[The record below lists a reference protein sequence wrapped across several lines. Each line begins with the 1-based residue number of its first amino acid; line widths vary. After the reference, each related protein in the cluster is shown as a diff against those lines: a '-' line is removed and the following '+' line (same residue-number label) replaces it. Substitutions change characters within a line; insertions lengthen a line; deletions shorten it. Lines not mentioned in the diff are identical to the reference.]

1 LKAGAGPDPAPESD
15 RAQPARLS
23 RTGDLLILGLSALVV
38 VAGATAAQHESAP
51 AAPSAAPSVG
61 ELVPPPLP
69 SGAAPRDLDD
79 LPTDDERDTGCH
91 FVDHGF
97 GDYLGWRK
105 LPFREGA
112 PIGKALVP
120 TGRAVAADGSFRLLV
135 HFHGAEPVRKALAP
149 EGFDLII
156 AGVDAGAGS
165 RAYERAFPPGSFDAL
180 VESVEREVAAV
191 NDLPSAHAS
200 SIVISSWSAGYGALG
215 SILARPHP
223 RLEALILLDSLYASY
238 APGGREVEPAT
249 LRPFLQS
256 AREAL
261 TGGPTFFLTHTA
273 IATPGYASTGE
284 VATFF
289 LAQLGLHA
297 TPVEPYPG
305 DVRFLHRIA
314 EEGHLVIRGYE
325 GADRDAHCSQLH
337 LLPSILRDT
346 VLPARRRAGKGA
358 AD

>member
-1 LKAGAGPDPAPESD
+1 MKADPGPDPAPSGD
-15 RAQPARLS
+15 RASSSLTR
-23 RTGDLLILGLSALVV
+23 DLIILGLSGLVV
-38 VAGATAAQHESAP
+38 VVGAMAVQQEGLPTTSP
-51 AAPSAAPSVG
+51 PVG
-61 ELVPPPLP
+61 ALSEMLPPPLP
-69 SGAAPRDLDD
+69 SGAALRDLDD
-79 LPTDDERDTGCH
+79 IPTDDDRDTGCH
-91 FVDHGF
+91 FTDRGF

-156 AGVDAGAGS
+156 AGVDAGVGS
-165 RAYERAFPPGSFDAL
+165 RAYERAFPAGSFDAL

-191 NDLPSAHAS
+191 NDLPRAHAR
-200 SIVISSWSAGYGALG
+200 SIVISSWSAGYGAVG
-215 SILARPHP
+215 AILAHPHP

-238 APGGREVEPAT
+238 APGGHDVDPVT
-249 LRPFLQS
+249 LRPFLQA
-256 AREAL
+256 ARDAL
-261 TGGPTFFLTHTA
+261 AGGPTFFLTHTT
-273 IATPGYASTGE
+273 IAPPGYASTGE

-289 LAQLGLHA
+289 LQQLGLRA
-297 TPVEPYPG
+297 AAVEPYPG
-305 DVRFLHRIA
+305 DVRFLRRIA
-314 EEGHLVIRGYE
+314 EEGHLAIRGYE

-337 LLPSILRDT
+337 LLPTVLRDT
-346 VLPARRRAGKGA
+346 VLPPRKQVDTGA

>member
-1 LKAGAGPDPAPESD
+1 MSGGATPAPASG
-15 RAQPARLS
+15 RARDA
-23 RTGDLLILGLSALVV
+23 LILGLCAVV
-38 VAGATAAQHESAP
+38 MILGAASGTRSI
-51 AAPSAAPSVG
+51 APSAGSPSALAAG
-61 ELVPPPLP
+61 MLPPPLP
-69 SGAAPRDLDD
+69 NGAPPRALDD
-79 LPTDDERDTGCH
+79 LPSEEERDTGCH
-91 FVDHGF
+91 FTDRGF

-156 AGVDAGAGS
+156 AGVDAGVGS

-191 NDLPSAHAS
+191 NDLPRAHAR
-200 SIVISSWSAGYGALG
+200 SIVISSWSAGYGAVG
-215 SILARPHP
+215 AILAHPHP

-238 APGGREVEPAT
+238 APGGHDVDPVT
-249 LRPFLQS
+249 LRPFLQA
-256 AREAL
+256 ARDAL
-261 TGGPTFFLTHTA
+261 AGGPTFFLTHTT
-273 IATPGYASTGE
+273 IAPPGYASTGE

-289 LAQLGLHA
+289 LQQLGLRA
-297 TPVEPYPG
+297 AAVEPYPG
-305 DVRFLHRIA
+305 DVRFLRRIA
-314 EEGHLVIRGYE
+314 EEGHLAIRGYE

-337 LLPSILRDT
+337 LLPTVLRDT
-346 VLPARRRAGKGA
+346 VLPPRKQVDTGA